1 MNVGGANVR
10 LTSVPAEALSVVA
23 IRGRETLSKPYRFD
37 IDVRSDV
44 DLLALDPTLL
54 GSAATLMWSSDA
66 ATPVL
71 TQGILSAISAKGIDR
86 QNKRT
91 FTLRL
96 SPRFVLLERRR
107 NSRIFQNM
115 SVIEVVNQ
123 ILDAHAVPKL
133 WTLAKTYPN
142 RAYCVQYQ
150 ETDAEFVA
158 RICAE
163 AGIFSYYL
171 QPTPD
176 DVAGADGP
184 DKLSEHLVFAD
195 DVRHYRPILGRAAE
209 SAASNAAPKVPYMQ
223 AQGGGALGGGEY
235 IKDFEY
241 RRGIKP
247 QSVSLRDYDFTRPM
261 LELNAT
267 LHKDE
272 DAEVARAKLLGDA
285 SAQTFGSLEVYE
297 HHAEYGET
305 DVSSAYADMLL
316 EGYRARAIVARGTGT
331 CRRLSPGY
339 RFGLE
344 HHPIEDLDGRE
355 FTVTKIEH
363 TYSFQD
369 DLEAYSN
376 SFSCVPAAVIV
387 RPKRKNRSLSQ
398 VLETAEV
405 VGPAGEQIHTDAYG
419 RIKVQFH
426 WDRQGLKNEHS
437 SCFMRVAQPWAG
449 ASWGTQFIPRIGD
462 EVLVSFL
469 GGDEDRPMVVGSVY
483 NATHPP
489 AFPLPLGRTKSGI
502 KTQSVGGTGSN
513 ELSFEDGAG
522 AELLHV
528 RAARDLRE
536 VAGNDHIV
544 EASNDQ
550 TTVVAKSQRTTVG
563 GTRSISV
570 GGDENHSV
578 AGEASHVV
586 GGNQIVNVSGY
597 RRETIVGSAN
607 SELHG
612 QNIENH
618 GHESRIIEG
627 HASMT
632 VGTEEHPTGMDVLV
646 YGQENHAATK
656 SLTLRSD
663 TRLVLQC
670 GESTVTLLPDSVRI
684 ASKKIVIKA
693 KEELILLG
701 DGPGIEIG
709 KELDILGN
717 TIKMFSQ
724 GGSVELDAEAA
735 HIDGPLVKLNCGPGS
750 APKIEDVEADPSTK
764 LFKWRCLDAN
774 LKPYQDKT
782 YRLAVMGMRFK
793 GKTDED
799 GFIEEVIPEDASM
812 ADLTVWVDEYPEGK
826 RMHRT
831 IHLEDLAPAT
841 TVLGAMRRLVN
852 LGYYTGHETDELTPE
867 LIHALRE
874 FQHDHRIEETGEL
887 DAVTADKLDEVHP
900 G

>member
-1 MNVGGANVR
+1 MKVGGANLR
-10 LTSVPAEALSVVA
+10 LLSIPSESVSVVA
-23 IRGRETLSKPYRFD
+23 IRGREAMSRPYRFD

-44 DLLALDPTLL
+44 DLLAMDPTLL

-66 ATPVL
+66 AVPVL
-71 TQGILSAISAKGIDR
+71 TQGILSAIRAKGIDR
-86 QNKRT
+86 QNKRS

-96 SPRFVLLERRR
+96 SPRFVLLERRK
-107 NSRIFQNM
+107 NSRIFQNL
-115 SVIEVVNQ
+115 SVVDVVNQ
-123 ILDAHAVPKL
+123 VLDSHAIPKL
-133 WTLAKTYPN
+133 WTLAKTYPT

-150 ETDAEFVA
+150 ETDSEFVA

-163 AGIFSYYL
+163 AGIFYSFL
-171 QPTPD
+171 QPTAE

-184 DKLSEHLVFAD
+184 DKLSEHVVFAD
-195 DVRHYRPILGRAAE
+195 DTRHYRPIQAE
-209 SAASNAAPKVPYMQ
+209 TLISAALNAAPKVPFLQ
-223 AQGGGALGGGEY
+223 SQGGGALGGGEY

-241 RRGIKP
+241 QRSIRP

-272 DAEVARAKLLGDA
+272 EDDAAKKKLLGEA

-305 DVSSAYADMLL
+305 DVSPVYADMLL
-316 EGYRARAIVARGTGT
+316 EGYRARAIVMRGTGT
-331 CRRLSPGY
+331 CRRFAAGY

-344 HHPIEDLDGRE
+344 HHPIEDLEGRE
-355 FTVTKIEH
+355 FTLVKVEH
-363 TYSFQD
+363 SYSFKD
-369 DLEAYSN
+369 DVEAYSN
-376 SFSCVPAAVIV
+376 TFACVPAEVV
-387 RPKRKNRSLSQ
+387 YRPKRKSRSLSQ

-405 VGPAGEQIHTDAYG
+405 VGPAGDQIHTDAFG

-426 WDRQGLKNEHS
+426 WDRQGQKNEHS
-437 SCFMRVAQPWAG
+437 SCFIRVAQPWAG

-462 EVLVSFL
+462 EVLVSFV
-469 GGDEDRPMVVGSVY
+469 GGDEDRPMVIGSVY

-489 AFPLPLGRTKSGI
+489 PFPLPLAKTKSGI
-502 KTQSVGGTGSN
+502 KTQSVGGSGSN

-570 GGDENHSV
+570 AGDENHSV
-578 AGEASHVV
+578 AGSSSHIV
-586 GGNQIVNVSGY
+586 GGNQFVNVSGY
-597 RRETIVGSAN
+597 RRETIAGSAN

-612 QNIENH
+612 QNIDNH
-618 GHESRIIEG
+618 GQESRIIEG

-632 VGTEEHPTGMDVLV
+632 VGTEERPTGMDVLV

-670 GESTVTLLPDSVRI
+670 GETKITLLPESVRI
-684 ASKKIVIKA
+684 DSKKIVVKA
-693 KEELILLG
+693 KEDLILLG

-709 KELDILGN
+709 RELDILGN

-735 HIDGPLVKLNCGPGS
+735 HIDGPVVKLNCGPGS
-750 APKIEDVEADPSTK
+750 APKIDDEEVFPGTK
-764 LFKWRCLDAN
+764 LFKWRCLDPN
-774 LKPYQDKT
+774 LKPYKGKT
-782 YRLAVMGMRFK
+782 YRLATMGVRFK
-793 GKTDED
+793 GKTDDD
-799 GFIEEVIPEDASM
+799 GFVEESIPEDAQV
-812 ADLTVWVDEYPEGK
+812 ADLTVWVDEYPEGA
-826 RMHRT
+826 RFHRT
-831 IHLEDLAPAT
+831 IRVEDLPPSKS
-841 TVLGAMRRLVN
+841 VLGATIRLMN
-852 LGYYTGHETDELTPE
+852 LGYYTGHETDTLTPE
-867 LIHALRE
+867 LSMALRE
-874 FQHDHRIEETGEL
+874 FQHDHRLEETGEV